1 MLSLLFSNWSSIP
14 KANTIAHALLV
25 SSLFI
30 TLLFS
35 LQSHHD
41 MTKLSAHGHGWW
53 HFFYLQSTVI
63 GFILNHSKTSVIY
76 IFPLQ
81 IVPKR
86 FSSKW
91 LPGRKTKILLVDMCG
106 RKWPVVFNPCG
117 ATARFQMGW
126 FDFAQQQSL
135 KEGDICVLE
144 LKNPNNINVFVRILR
159 LEDYVASV
167 KGWRQSIMEGVVS
180 NSLPTRGQ
188 GKASQ
193 EDDVMVLEQT
203 PPRTKRPAAKLPE
216 FDPGCTSDDSCDKNE
231 MIRAARLTAPTK
243 TREVNCSKEEKLA
256 SPLLDAL
263 TESTM
268 IAGYIAS
275 LRNTGIAESKEKMLS
290 VQRGGKD
297 SSNKDSDTQ
306 KTGGVLVP
314 SLLMIV

>member
-1 MLSLLFSNWSSIP
+1 
-14 KANTIAHALLV
+14 
-25 SSLFI
+25 
-30 TLLFS
+30 
-35 LQSHHD
+35 
-41 MTKLSAHGHGWW
+41 
-53 HFFYLQSTVI
+53 
-63 GFILNHSKTSVIY
+63 
-76 IFPLQ
+76 
-81 IVPKR
+81 
-86 FSSKW
+86 
-91 LPGRKTKILLVDMCG
+91 
-106 RKWPVVFNPCG
+106 
-117 ATARFQMGW
+117 MGW

-231 MIRAARLTAPTK
+231 MIRVARLTAPTK

-290 VQRGGKD
+290 VQRGVKD
-297 SSNKDSDTQ
+297 SSNKDIDTQ
-306 KTGGVLVP
+306 KTGGVLVL